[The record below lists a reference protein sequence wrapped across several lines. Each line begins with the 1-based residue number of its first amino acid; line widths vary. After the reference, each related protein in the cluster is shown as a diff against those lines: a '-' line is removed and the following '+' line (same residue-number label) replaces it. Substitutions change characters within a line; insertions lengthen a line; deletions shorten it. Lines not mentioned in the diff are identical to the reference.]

1 MKRFVQHVASSVS
14 LFALRE
20 GFNHGITTRRILT
33 KPNKIQVSTKLKLA
47 APWKRRKNTQAEIR
61 VLVLLVAPGPGQ
73 GYFLNYFAAQS
84 PSSYAELV
92 KLKNTLLV
100 IKCRFL
106 RHPVEILNR
115 AYRVCRRNT
124 LHLVFDRNLDL
135 NST

>member
-1 MKRFVQHVASSVS
+1 MRRFVQHVASSVS
-14 LFALRE
+14 LFALGR

-33 KPNKIQVSTKLKLA
+33 QPNKIQVSTKLKLA
-47 APWKRRKNTQAEIR
+47 TLGKEEKNTQAEIR
-61 VLVLLVAPGPGQ
+61 VLILVVAPGPGQ
-73 GYFLNYFAAQS
+73 GFFLNGFAAQS

-92 KLKNTLLV
+92 ELKNTLLV

-115 AYRVCRRNT
+115 AYRVYRRNT
-124 LHLVFDRNLDL
+124 LHVFDRYLDL